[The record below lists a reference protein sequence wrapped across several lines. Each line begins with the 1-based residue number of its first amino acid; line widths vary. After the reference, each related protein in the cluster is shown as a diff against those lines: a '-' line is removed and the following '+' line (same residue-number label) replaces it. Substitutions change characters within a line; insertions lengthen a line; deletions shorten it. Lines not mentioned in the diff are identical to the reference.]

1 MSREDKVKSRS
12 TVVSILAKDKEIT
25 ALRTS
30 QAHLAAILEIAHE
43 AIISIDEHQ
52 RITLFNRGA
61 EKIFGYTAAEATG
74 QPLNILLPKGCLNA
88 TKTMWPTSAN
98 RRTAPGLWANGKKL

>member
-25 ALRTS
+25 VLRTS

-74 QPLNILLPKGCLNA
+74 QPLNILLPKRLSERHQNHVAHFSHSSDGARL
-88 TKTMWPTSAN
+88 M
-98 RRTAPGLWANGKKL
+98 